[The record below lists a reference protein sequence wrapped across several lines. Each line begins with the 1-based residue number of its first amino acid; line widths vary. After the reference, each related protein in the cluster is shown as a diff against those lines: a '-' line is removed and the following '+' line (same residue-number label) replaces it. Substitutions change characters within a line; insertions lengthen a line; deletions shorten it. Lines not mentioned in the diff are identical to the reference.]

1 MQPETLHSR
10 WAGTPLLAWARGM
23 GKPNTRAGKTPHL
36 RFQIRQICTLSS
48 SLGQSAS
55 PAWSHRWVS
64 VRITPWALK
73 VETRPTKICVL
84 LVAGSYPISVSQM
97 PSDGAPQIPLQFLWC
112 KIIVGG
118 PIKQPKMLG
127 DGWWSPWIL
136 FSHWRKQRLRR
147 DLSAWCCADL
157 LLPSDQSVLVSVHRG
172 ALASLHVLEFSQWCP
187 WIGIR
192 ETGVGNYLCCHPGG
206 TDSVFFW
213 LMNELKEDILTKLPK
228 L

>member
-97 PSDGAPQIPLQFLWC
+97 PSDGAPQIPLQSLWC

-147 DLSAWCCADL
+147 DLCMVLRWPPLTLWPVCLGLCASGCFG
-157 LLPSDQSVLVSVHRG
+157 LPPCFRILSVVSLNR
-172 ALASLHVLEFSQWCP
+172 
-187 WIGIR
+187 
-192 ETGVGNYLCCHPGG
+192 Y
-206 TDSVFFW
+206 
-213 LMNELKEDILTKLPK
+213 
-228 L
+228 